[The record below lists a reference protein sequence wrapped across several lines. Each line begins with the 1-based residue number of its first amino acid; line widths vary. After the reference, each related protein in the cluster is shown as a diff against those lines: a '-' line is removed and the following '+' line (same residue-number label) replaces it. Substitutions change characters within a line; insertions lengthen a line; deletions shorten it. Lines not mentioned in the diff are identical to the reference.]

1 MFGLP
6 LEVITMLVSTM
17 GGAIMKAWSQSSAD
31 KAEQQKALI
40 TRYQES
46 EKSVESA
53 RAFSNPNANW
63 IRRFLVISFMAM
75 AGYILLAPAL
85 FNTTTQIPI
94 ITTEGFKLLFLDFT
108 KDITSYIELEGIVTP
123 DWLGHAILSVVGMY
137 FGSSITSRR

>member
-1 MFGLP
+1 
-6 LEVITMLVSTM
+6 MLVSTM

>member
-6 LEVITMLVSTM
+6 MEMLTMLISTV
-17 GGAIMKAWSQSSAD
+17 GGAVMKMWSQTSAD

-40 TRYQES
+40 TRFQES

-53 RAFSNPNANW
+53 RAFVNPNANW

-75 AGYILLAPAL
+75 AGFILIAPAL
-85 FNTTTQIPI
+85 FNVTTQIPVI
-94 ITTEGFKLLFLDFT
+94 STEGFKLLFLDFT
-108 KDITSYIELEGIVTP
+108 KDITTWIELEGIVTP

>member
-6 LEVITMLVSTM
+6 LEVITMLVSTV
-17 GGAIMKAWSQSSAD
+17 GGSIMKAWSQSSAD

-40 TRYQES
+40 TRFDKS
-46 EKSVESA
+46 EKSVEMA
-53 RAFSNPNANW
+53 RAFVNPNANW

-75 AGYILLAPAL
+75 AGFILLAPAL
-85 FNTTTQIPI
+85 FNTSTQIPVI
-94 ITTEGFKLLFLDFT
+94 STEGFKILFLDFT
-108 KDITSYIELEGIVTP
+108 KDITTWVELEGIVTP